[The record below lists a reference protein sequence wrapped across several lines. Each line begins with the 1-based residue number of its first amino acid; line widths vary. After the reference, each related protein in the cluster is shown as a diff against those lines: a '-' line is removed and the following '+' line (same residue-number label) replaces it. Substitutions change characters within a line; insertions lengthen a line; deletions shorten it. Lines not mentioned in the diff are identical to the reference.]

1 MESFDTLHETETDM
15 NLEVNVLSD
24 NDGGNGDEGNNDD
37 NNEELVNE
45 YKAEGDEV
53 YDDNE
58 NDDYED
64 EYDNDNE
71 DEDNEDDDE
80 NNFNEDEDEFDG
92 DLDVSGAV
100 NITHPDSEDISEKL
114 LRLPV
119 NRIKKLMKIDP
130 DVSLASK
137 EAVFLITKATVSN
150 KNKFTVIFQSNIKIL
165 VDVNFF
171 RLLFVQEL
179 LINSLAKEAYTY
191 TVEENKKTV
200 MRKHLDAAISNI
212 DALAFLE
219 GTLD

>member
-92 DLDVSGAV
+92 DLDVSSAV
-100 NITHPDSEDISEKL
+100 NITHPDSEDLSEKL

-137 EAVFLITKATVSN
+137 EAVFLITKAT
-150 KNKFTVIFQSNIKIL
+150 
-165 VDVNFF
+165 
-171 RLLFVQEL
+171 EL